1 MSEKPE
7 RDHLTELENR
17 VQYSD
22 GWDDCPDLN
31 FRDLVALCR
40 KQQKELD
47 ALRADVKALQ
57 ARDDEPVNMTE
68 VLEKIY

>member
-7 RDHLTELENR
+7 RDHLYALETV
-17 VQYSD
+17 VQYG
-22 GWDDCPDLN
+22 GWEGCPSQN
-31 FRDLVALCR
+31 FRDLVAVLR
-40 KQQKELD
+40 QHQDTIAE
-47 ALRADVKALQ
+47 LRADVKALQ